1 MFIFDYVSIL
11 VQVPA
16 GCWRFSTGLETSQ
29 NVAWQGECELE
40 NVAELWW
47 GNISPSKNH
56 ESSKMARLKM
66 IQFFSPGLALS
77 ASKLDMLIY
86 EHCCLV
92 GAAVSW
98 AMSRSFLIF
107 GAPLRHLNPWE
118 FCLAW
123 DWNPSKRFANINC
136 FRKSLKNA
144 MARRNAA
151 ACFPLNQRMIS
162 HRLFTSPLHPGSWWT
177 YQCTLLP
184 WRLWILAK
192 LKCLNDQQAKD
203 INMNFQVDQY
213 PKSGWNL
220 NYNPILEPSK
230 SDY

>member
-11 VQVPA
+11 VQVLQDA
-16 GCWRFSTGLETSQ
+16 GDFLLAWKPPKMLLGRG
-29 NVAWQGECELE
+29 NV
-40 NVAELWW
+40 
-47 GNISPSKNH
+47 
-56 ESSKMARLKM
+56 SSRMLLNYDGVILVLPRIMNPLKMARLKM

-184 WRLWILAK
+184 WRLLDPGKA
-192 LKCLNDQQAKD
+192 
-203 INMNFQVDQY
+203 
-213 PKSGWNL
+213 
-220 NYNPILEPSK
+220 
-230 SDY
+230 